1 MNSEKRYFNKEYK
14 SITQIIAGALVFGI
28 ILSNTDMAAVSA
40 IQNVYFLI
48 YNYKVLGHCSPIEI

>member
-14 SITQIIAGALVFGI
+14 SITQIAGTLVFGI